1 MRIVLCIVFYLAF
14 AKAYAQEL
22 HAWIYFTDKPN
33 VTASI
38 ASPQSILTQKAIQR
52 KARHGIAIDD
62 RDVPVNQS
70 YVAQIQSQAGIT
82 YKTQSKWFN
91 CVHVTGLETD
101 INALTTFSFVSS
113 IDFADPT
120 KMAQIN
126 NHNKFVQTTAPP
138 LNYGNALNQIDMIGL
153 NDLHDVGN
161 TGTGVTI
168 AVTDSGFPNVD
179 TNPAFNQLR
188 NNNGVAGGYDF
199 VAGDNSYY
207 GDHFHGARVLSIMA
221 AHEAGN
227 FEGSAPDAQYYLFRT
242 EDVATETPVE
252 LSYWVAAAERADSL
266 GVDVI
271 NVSLGYLSF
280 DNPAESLSYTDLD
293 GQTAFISRGANVAF
307 EKGLFVVVSAGNS
320 GTSTS
325 HPYISAPADAAGA
338 FSIGSVTATEQL
350 SNFSSTGP
358 TFDNRVKPNVV
369 AQGSGTALITE
380 NGALVSGSGTS
391 YSAPLISGAVA
402 CLIQAY
408 PNLTPLQL
416 KNAIEQS
423 ADNFMTPNNQFGYGI
438 PDFGAVFQT
447 LSITQFKDVELN
459 YYINNSK
466 QLVVDLPQDYTEVQA
481 RLYNLMG
488 QCVWTGMLEN
498 EKPLEL
504 NSFNSGIYIFQI
516 EELNRLVNVAF

>member
-14 AKAYAQEL
+14 GKAYAQEL

-62 RDVPVNQS
+62 RDVPVNQN
-70 YVAQIQSQAGIT
+70 YVTQIQSQPGIT

-101 INALTTFSFVSS
+101 INALFALSFVSS

-120 KMAQIN
+120 KMTQIN
-126 NHNKFVQTTAPP
+126 HHNKFAQTTIPP
-138 LNYGNALNQIDMIGL
+138 LTYGNALNQIDMIGL
-153 NDLHDVGN
+153 NDLHDLGN
-161 TGTGVTI
+161 TGSGVTI

-179 TNPAFNQLR
+179 TNPAFQQLR

-358 TFDNRVKPNVV
+358 TFDNRLKPNVV

-516 EELNRLVNVAF
+516 EELNRSINVAF